1 MGCVGQSDTLH
12 LFQVYIL
19 DKVDVHPQLCFR
31 VSPCGWVGTTSE
43 GAGRLWW
50 VRAAHPALC

>member
-1 MGCVGQSDTLH
+1 MVTVTHTLRF
-12 LFQVYIL
+12 FQVYIL

-31 VSPCGWVGTTSE
+31 VSPWGGVGTISE
-43 GAGRLWW
+43 GVGGFWW